1 MSTTAENSKMVARN
15 LYEGYNTHDLKTV
28 FDKYVSQDLI
38 NHAMGGAFS
47 RQNWL
52 DYDTATL
59 AAVPN
64 LKASVLDQIAEEN
77 KVFTHW
83 VFEGTHTENLFDK
96 PATGNPV
103 RLEAVT
109 IDIIKDGKIV
119 EHNMVADVSQF
130 LQQFET
136 KQVVMSNK

>member
-1 MSTTAENSKMVARN
+1 MSTTAENTKTVARN
-15 LYEGYNTHDLKTV
+15 LYEGYNTHDLKSV

-38 NHAMGGAFS
+38 NHALGGALS

-52 DYDTATL
+52 DYDTAVL
-59 AAVPN
+59 AAVPD
-64 LKASVLDQIAEEN
+64 LKATVLDQVAEEN
-77 KVFTHW
+77 KVVIHW

-109 IDIIKDGKIV
+109 IDVIRDGKIA
-119 EHNMVADVSQF
+119 EHNIVADVSTFMQS
-130 LQQFET
+130 FET
-136 KQVVMSNK
+136 K

>member
-1 MSTTAENSKMVARN
+1 MSTTAENSKLVARN

-28 FDKYVSQDLI
+28 FDKYVSVDLI
-38 NHAMGGAFS
+38 NHAMGGALS

-52 DYDTATL
+52 DYDIAVL
-59 AAVPN
+59 AAVPD
-64 LKASVLDQIAEEN
+64 LKATVLDQVAEEN
-77 KVFTHW
+77 KVVTHW

-109 IDIIKDGKIV
+109 IDTIKDGKV
-119 EHNMVADVSQF
+119 AEHNIVADVSTFMQS
-130 LQQFET
+130 FET
-136 KQVVMSNK
+136 K